1 MYLSTFEREGIK
13 NEERLVQACIF
24 RLLFIS
30 PNETTNINIERSPNK
45 GFLQSIRYNENVS
58 KYVFVPSYHRIGYT
72 LVTKQLLL
80 PQFRQGEDIDF
91 LYVESEIFVEYLKL
105 TDTFTSLFTLN

>member
-13 NEERLVQACIF
+13 NEENLVQRCVF

-30 PNETTNINIERSPNK
+30 PNETTNINIERSHNK

-58 KYVFVPSYHRIGYT
+58 KYVFVPSYHPIGYT
-72 LVTKQLLL
+72 LVSKNLPM
-80 PQFRQGEDIDF
+80 PQFRQGFDVDF
-91 LYVESEIFVEYLKL
+91 LYVESEIFVEYLKI
-105 TDTFTSLFTLN
+105 TDTFTSVFTLN